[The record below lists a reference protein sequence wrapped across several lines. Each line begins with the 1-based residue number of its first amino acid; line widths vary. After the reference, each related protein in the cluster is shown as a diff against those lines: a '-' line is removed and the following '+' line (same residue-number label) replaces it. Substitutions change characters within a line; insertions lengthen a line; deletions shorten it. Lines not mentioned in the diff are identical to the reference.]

1 MSAASTIASK
11 LGETT
16 SSLGITDC
24 TISNIRFLSW
34 VIVIICLFCLLSSLM
49 TMTVDTQ
56 QQGLYY
62 KPCLRQRF
70 REYFDNMFDNFD
82 NSTKYQEMY
91 NKQTV
96 KNIYRSILLT
106 APDTQMKS
114 PSNLLLGN
122 ANQFIIAKDGTQL
135 YRLEISANLPVLDGN
150 VFASPEKYIH
160 SYHVYLYNNDDSV
173 TIGELKKDGTGLY
186 KITFISDKPEDYI
199 KYKNIKITYK
209 TSDKETTLLQGS
221 FE

>member
-11 LGETT
+11 LGETS

-24 TISNIRFLSW
+24 TISNIRFLVW
-34 VIVIICLFCLLSSLM
+34 VICIVFIFCLLMSLM
-49 TMTVDTQ
+49 SMSFEEKT
-56 QQGLYY
+56 LYY

-91 NKQTV
+91 NKVTL

-106 APDTQMKS
+106 APDTPARS
-114 PSNLLLGN
+114 PSNLLLGQV
-122 ANQFIIAKDGTQL
+122 NQYIITKDSQQL

-150 VFASPEKYIH
+150 VFASTEKFIH
-160 SYHVYLYNNDDSV
+160 SYPVYLYNNDNDAIV
-173 TIGELKKDGTGLY
+173 IGELKKDGTGLY
-186 KITFISDKPEDYI
+186 KILFISDKPNDFI
-199 KYKNIKITYK
+199 TYKNIKVTYK
-209 TSDKETTLLQGS
+209 TAEKETVLLHGS